1 MTTPVVVRWRS
12 RRMGASA
19 AVCGVALFFTAE
31 NTCRA
36 QTTAAAEALF
46 DEGRVALEAKNYDLA
61 CERFDASNRLDPAIG
76 TTLNLAVC
84 EADRGRLATSWEL
97 FRAALERLGAD
108 DPRRDFTQKQIDA
121 LAPRLPKLV
130 VTLAASVPFGTTVR
144 DGDMRYPSAALGTP
158 LPEDPGARTL
168 IVEAPGHA
176 PKTID
181 VVLTEGS
188 TTSIEVAPGPESV
201 GAIAVPVAA
210 APATGAPPA
219 LVLPPEPPHSPTRR
233 DRLLAG
239 FIVGGVGVVGLGVG
253 IGAGVA
259 ALEKKSI
266 ADDECSDALRVCTQ
280 RGHDAAD
287 SGRTLAAI
295 STVGFIAGALAT
307 GVGVYLVVT
316 GMKRGEPAVAVSTA
330 ALPGGA
336 VVRVVHAF

>member
-1 MTTPVVVRWRS
+1 MTTAVVIRRRS
-12 RRMGASA
+12 RLIAASA
-19 AVCGVALFFTAE
+19 AACGVALFFGAE
-31 NTCRA
+31 NICRA

-61 CERFDASNRLDPAIG
+61 CERFDASNRLDPATG

-84 EADRGRLATSWEL
+84 EEDRGRLATSWEL
-97 FRAALERLGAD
+97 FRAALEKLGTG
-108 DPRRDFTQKQIDA
+108 DPRRDFTQQQIDA

-130 VTLAASVPFGTTVR
+130 VTLAAGVPFGTTVR
-144 DGDMRYPSAALGTP
+144 DGDVRYPSAALGTP

-176 PKTID
+176 ARTID
-181 VVLTEGS
+181 VVLTEGA
-188 TTSIEVAPGPESV
+188 TTSVEVAPGPESAS
-201 GAIAVPVAA
+201 AITSSVAAMPPTAVP
-210 APATGAPPA
+210 
-219 LVLPPEPPHSPTRR
+219 LPPEPPHSRSRR

-253 IGAGVA
+253 IGTGVA
-259 ALEKKSI
+259 ALGKKSI
-266 ADDECSDALRVCTQ
+266 TDDECSDALRVCSQ

-287 SGRTLAAI
+287 SGRTLAAV

-316 GMKRGEPAVAVSTA
+316 GMKHGEPPVAVSTA

-336 VVRVVHAF
+336 VLRVVHAF

>member
-1 MTTPVVVRWRS
+1 MTTPVVVRRRS
-12 RRMGASA
+12 LLLGASA
-19 AVCGVALFFTAE
+19 AACGLAFFFGAE
-31 NTCRA
+31 STCRA

-61 CERFDASNRLDPAIG
+61 CQRFDASNRLDPAIG

-84 EADRGRLATSWEL
+84 EEDRGRLATSWEL
-97 FRAALERLGAD
+97 FRAALEKLGAD

-121 LAPRLPKLV
+121 LAPRLPRLV

-144 DGDMRYPSAALGTP
+144 DGDVIYPSAALGTP

-176 PKTID
+176 AKTID

-188 TTSIEVAPGPESV
+188 TTSIEVAPGAES
-201 GAIAVPVAA
+201 APALATRVAA
-210 APATGAPPA
+210 APPIAAP
-219 LVLPPEPPHSPTRR
+219 LPPEPPHSPSRR

-266 ADDECSDALRVCTQ
+266 ADDECSDVLRVCSQ

-287 SGRTLAAI
+287 SGRTLAAV

-316 GMKRGEPAVAVSTA
+316 GMKPGEPAVAVSTA

-336 VVRVVHAF
+336 VLRVVHAF